1 MGGDKKMLRYV
12 LTVAGTVALMSTA
25 AFAEMGDVGTTTK
38 IIHRSG
44 EPGMAS
50 KKVVIHRNDDGFG
63 PSKKVVIHRNDDG
76 FGPSKKV
83 VIHRNGDGF
92 GPSKKVVIKRHDTG
106 YGALVTKKKIIHGEG
121 MSGSSI
127 PGRTV
132 IKQRS
137 FY

>member
-1 MGGDKKMLRYV
+1 MLRYV
-12 LTVAGTVALMSTA
+12 LTIAGAVAMISNVAL
-25 AFAEMGDVGTTTK
+25 AEMGDGASTK
-38 IIHRSG
+38 VITKSA

-50 KKVVIHRNDDGFG
+50 KKVVIHRHDN
-63 PSKKVVIHRNDDG
+63 G

-121 MSGSSI
+121 MSGSSM